1 MGREGRGSPHQRSGL
16 RRWLNISYYSGP
28 LGGTN
33 LEPLIEDAQCE
44 MRMVGS
50 HLDSASWSSTL
61 VKYIYLDRVL
71 R

>member
-33 LEPLIEDAQCE
+33 LEPFKGTPGGGGWE
-44 MRMVGS
+44 RKVPT
-50 HLDSASWSSTL
+50 SSSDL
-61 VKYIYLDRVL
+61 ANAV
-71 R
+71 